1 MEKLKRGL
9 ITGLQA
15 IGVFFLAVFISAIY
29 PQNTVVSWICLIA
42 TIAIVYVF
50 VAKSKQLAMGLLLLY
65 LFIGFLVFWL
75 TGGLASMIHS
85 ITVAASKTIPKLLE
99 ALLKIIIG
107 GVFIFFLYNLLFS
120 DFDSGKRDDSFE
132 KKRSVFRKK
141 KSWETGSTEYGGYE
155 SSYNHHD
162 TGLKNGSEDY
172 WKIKKHAERIY
183 DNRVEA
189 ESSSEREIW
198 IRNGNKFADRLREK
212 YGVDDPEIEYLI
224 EKYYLDHKS

>member
-65 LFIGFLVFWL
+65 LLIGFLVFWL

-107 GVFIFFLYNLLFS
+107 GVFIFFLYNLLFF
-120 DFDSGKRDDSFE
+120 DFDSRKRNDSFE
-132 KKRSVFRKK
+132 NERAVSRKK
-141 KSWETGSTEYGGYE
+141 KS
-155 SSYNHHD
+155 
-162 TGLKNGSEDY
+162 
-172 WKIKKHAERIY
+172 IY

-189 ESSSEREIW
+189 KSSSEREIW

-212 YGVDDPEIEYLI
+212 YGVDDPDVEYLI
-224 EKYYLDHKS
+224 EKYYLDHTS

>member
-9 ITGLQA
+9 MTGLQA

-65 LFIGFLVFWL
+65 LLIGFLVFWL

-120 DFDSGKRDDSFE
+120 DFGSRKRNDSFE
-132 KKRSVFRKK
+132 NERAVSRKK
-141 KSWETGSTEYGGYE
+141 KSMKTRYPGHGGYE
-155 SSYNHHD
+155 SSYDHYD
-162 TGLKNGSEDY
+162 TGLTNGSEDY
-172 WKIKKHAERIY
+172 WKIDEHAKRIY

-189 ESSSEREIW
+189 KSSSEREIW

-212 YGVDDPEIEYLI
+212 YGVDDPDVEYLI
-224 EKYYLDHKS
+224 EKYYLDHTS